1 MRAAEICPQ
10 KRGNLMHQEPLGT
23 FLDQLASST
32 PTPGGGA
39 VAALCGALS
48 AALSSMVA
56 NLTLGREHYRD
67 VEPAIRAGLEQS
79 ERLRADFTQLIAD
92 DIAAYGALST
102 AYRLPKTTPDEQ
114 AIRSA
119 QIQEAL
125 KGAAEAP
132 LRIAERARQTLDLC
146 RTLAEIG
153 NRNVISD
160 VGVAAITAHAALES
174 AELNVLINLKAIK
187 DQTLAEALLQ
197 RLNTARGGA
206 APITQDIL
214 ATVREKM
221 GV

>member
-1 MRAAEICPQ
+1 MQQESL
-10 KRGNLMHQEPLGT
+10 GN
-23 FLDQLASST
+23 FLDQLASNT
-32 PTPGGGA
+32 PTPGGGS

-56 NLTLGREHYRD
+56 NLTLGREKYQD
-67 VEPAIRAGLEQS
+67 VEPAIREALEQS
-79 ERLRADFTQLIAD
+79 ERLRAAFTQLIAD
-92 DIAAYGALST
+92 DIAAYGTLSA
-102 AYRLPKTTPDEQ
+102 AYKQPKATPDEQ
-114 AIRSA
+114 AKRSA

-132 LRIAERARQTLDLC
+132 LRIAEQARQALDLC
-146 RTLAEIG
+146 RTLGEIG
-153 NRNVISD
+153 NTNVISD
-160 VGVAAITAHAALES
+160 IGVAVITAHAALES

-187 DQTLAEALLQ
+187 DRALAELLLQ

-206 APITQDIL
+206 APLAQDIL